1 MVYKAGASNSD
12 MALLEGLGALA
23 PGRGAQALALADA
36 LTPAQEKVDPA
47 MLALKF
53 FSQMGAAAAQPGST
67 GLSAAASALPSA
79 AEYLTQVNERNRKLK
94 QSRGPLAVQLASTL
108 KGKSG
113 VKEYIDRRI
122 VDNPETPV
130 NESRVFLTETEAL
143 ADREFLTT
151 APALK
156 TKDEMNKL
164 ELENFTKIANRYKS
178 EKSVDFYQKLRSTW
192 QKIDVAY
199 NDAYRVE
206 NPQVADVSM
215 IFNYMKMLDPGSTV
229 KEGEYAT
236 ARDTAGMPQGLRNAY
251 NKAVGGGFLSDAQRR
266 DFRSLAWNLF
276 QKESSNVQELN
287 ERYKAQGD
295 AFNVDV
301 STILEDP
308 TKIIKEDKTFSSKI
322 SSKIL
327 SDPTQL
333 AKVSTSNLISSI
345 IGTNASGDSEYIKS
359 VGAEFKRRFP
369 NLNKNSSE
377 FKDLPQSMKDA
388 LLKIG
393 F

>member
-1 MVYKAGASNSD
+1 MGYGAADTDLN
-12 MALLEGLGALA
+12 LLKGLGALSG
-23 PGRGAQALALADA
+23 GRGEQALALADA
-36 LTPAQEKVDPA
+36 LTPAQEKADPA
-47 MLALKF
+47 MLALRF
-53 FSQMGAAAAQPGST
+53 FSQMGAAASEPGST

-79 AEYLTQVNERNRKLK
+79 AEYLMQVNERNRKLK

-122 VDNPETPV
+122 VDNPDTPV

-143 ADREFLTT
+143 EGRDFLTT
-151 APALK
+151 APTLK
-156 TKDEMNKL
+156 TTAEMNKL
-164 ELENFTKIANRYKS
+164 ELENFSKIRNAYKG
-178 EKSVDFYQKLRSTW
+178 EKAVDFYQKLRSTW

-199 NDAYRVE
+199 EQAYKVE

-229 KEGEYAT
+229 REGEYAT
-236 ARDTAGMPQGLRNAY
+236 AKNTTGIAGSIMNSY

-266 DFRSLAWNLF
+266 DFRQVAWKLF
-276 QKESSNVQELN
+276 QEESSNVQELN
-287 ERYKAQGD
+287 ERYKAQGE

-301 STILEDP
+301 GTILEDP
-308 TKIIKEDKTFSSKI
+308 TKITYDDKKIFSSKI
-322 SSKIL
+322 PAKTL
-327 SDPTQL
+327 SDPTKL
-333 AKVSTSNLISSI
+333 AEVSTANLISSI
-345 IGTNASGDSEYIKS
+345 IGTNAAGDPDYIKS

-369 NLNKNSSE
+369 NLNKNSTQ
-377 FKDLPQSMKDA
+377 FKELPQSMKDA

>member
-1 MVYKAGASNSD
+1 MGYGAADTDLN
-12 MALLEGLGALA
+12 LLKGLGALSG
-23 PGRGAQALALADA
+23 GRGEQALALADA
-36 LTPAQEKVDPA
+36 LTPAQEKADPA
-47 MLALKF
+47 MLALRF
-53 FSQMGAAAAQPGST
+53 FSQMGAAASEPGST

-79 AEYLTQVNERNRKLK
+79 AEYLMQVNERNRKLK

-122 VDNPETPV
+122 VDNPDTPV

-143 ADREFLTT
+143 EGRDFLTT
-151 APALK
+151 APTLK
-156 TKDEMNKL
+156 TKAEMNKL
-164 ELENFTKIANRYKS
+164 ELENFNKIANRYKG
-178 EKSVDFYQKLRSTW
+178 EKAVDFYQKLRSTW

-199 NDAYRVE
+199 EQAYTVE

-229 KEGEYAT
+229 REGEYAT

-251 NKAVGGGFLSDAQRR
+251 NKAVGGGFLSDAQRK
-266 DFRSLAWNLF
+266 DFREVAWQLF

-287 ERYKAQGD
+287 ERYKAQGE

-301 STILEDP
+301 GTILEDP
-308 TKIIKEDKTFSSKI
+308 TKITKEDKEFSSKI
-322 SSKIL
+322 SAKTL
-327 SDPTQL
+327 SDPTKL
-333 AKVSTSNLISSI
+333 AQVSTANLISSI
-345 IGTNASGDSEYIKS
+345 IGTNASGDPDYIKS
-359 VGAEFKRRFP
+359 IGAEFRRRFP
-369 NLNKNSSE
+369 DLNKSSSA
-377 FKDLPQSMKDA
+377 FKDLPQNMKDA
-388 LLKIG
+388 LLKAG

>member
-1 MVYKAGASNSD
+1 MGYGAADTDLN
-12 MALLEGLGALA
+12 LLKGLGALSG
-23 PGRGAQALALADA
+23 GRGEQALALADA
-36 LTPAQEKVDPA
+36 LTPAQEKADPA
-47 MLALKF
+47 MLALRF
-53 FSQMGAAAAQPGST
+53 FSQMGAAASEPGST

-79 AEYLTQVNERNRKLK
+79 AEYLMQVNERNRKLK

-122 VDNPETPV
+122 VDNPDTPV

-143 ADREFLTT
+143 EGRDFLTT
-151 APALK
+151 APTLK
-156 TKDEMNKL
+156 TKAEMNKL
-164 ELENFTKIANRYKS
+164 ELENFNKIANRYKG
-178 EKSVDFYQKLRSTW
+178 EKAVDFYQKLRSTW

-199 NDAYRVE
+199 EQAYKVE

-229 KEGEYAT
+229 REGEYAT
-236 ARDTAGMPQGLRNAY
+236 AKNTTGIAGSIMNSY

-266 DFRSLAWNLF
+266 DFRQVAWKLF
-276 QKESSNVQELN
+276 QEESSNVQELN
-287 ERYKAQGD
+287 ERYKAQGE

-301 STILEDP
+301 GTILEDP
-308 TKIIKEDKTFSSKI
+308 TKITYDDKKIFSSKI
-322 SSKIL
+322 PAKTL
-327 SDPTQL
+327 SDPTKL
-333 AKVSTSNLISSI
+333 AEVSTANLISSI
-345 IGTNASGDSEYIKS
+345 IGTNAAGDPDYIKS

-369 NLNKNSSE
+369 NLNKNSTQ
-377 FKDLPQSMKDA
+377 FKELPQSMKDA

>member
-23 PGRGAQALALADA
+23 PGRGEQALALADA

-164 ELENFTKIANRYKS
+164 ELENFNKIANRYKG

-199 NDAYRVE
+199 AQAYEVE

-229 KEGEYAT
+229 REGEYAT
-236 ARDTAGMPQGLRNAY
+236 AKNTSGIAQGILNEY

-266 DFRSLAWNLF
+266 DFREVAWQLF

-345 IGTNASGDSEYIKS
+345 IGTNASGDPEYIKS

>member
-23 PGRGAQALALADA
+23 PGRGEQALALADA

-156 TKDEMNKL
+156 TKDEMNKQ
-164 ELENFTKIANRYKS
+164 A
-178 EKSVDFYQKLRSTW
+178 
-192 QKIDVAY
+192 
-199 NDAYRVE
+199 
-206 NPQVADVSM
+206 
-215 IFNYMKMLDPGSTV
+215 GS
-229 KEGEYAT
+229 
-236 ARDTAGMPQGLRNAY
+236 
-251 NKAVGGGFLSDAQRR
+251 
-266 DFRSLAWNLF
+266 
-276 QKESSNVQELN
+276 
-287 ERYKAQGD
+287 
-295 AFNVDV
+295 
-301 STILEDP
+301 
-308 TKIIKEDKTFSSKI
+308 
-322 SSKIL
+322 
-327 SDPTQL
+327 
-333 AKVSTSNLISSI
+333 
-345 IGTNASGDSEYIKS
+345 
-359 VGAEFKRRFP
+359 
-369 NLNKNSSE
+369 
-377 FKDLPQSMKDA
+377 
-388 LLKIG
+388 
-393 F
+393 

>member
-23 PGRGAQALALADA
+23 PGRGEQALALADA

-229 KEGEYAT
+229 REGEYAT

>member
-1 MVYKAGASNSD
+1 MGYGAADTDLN
-12 MALLEGLGALA
+12 LLKGLGALSG
-23 PGRGAQALALADA
+23 GRGEQALALADA
-36 LTPAQEKVDPA
+36 LTPAQEKADPA
-47 MLALKF
+47 MLALRF
-53 FSQMGAAAAQPGST
+53 FSQMGAAASEPGST

-79 AEYLTQVNERNRKLK
+79 AEYLMQVNERNRKLK

-122 VDNPETPV
+122 VDNPDTPV

-143 ADREFLTT
+143 EGRDFLTT
-151 APALK
+151 APTLK
-156 TKDEMNKL
+156 TKEDMNKL
-164 ELENFTKIANRYKS
+164 ELENFNKIANRYKG
-178 EKSVDFYQKLRSTW
+178 EKAVDFYQKLRSTW

-199 NDAYRVE
+199 EQAYKVE

-229 KEGEYAT
+229 REGEYAT
-236 ARDTAGMPQGLRNAY
+236 AKNTTGIAGSIMNSY

-266 DFRSLAWNLF
+266 DFRQVAWKLF
-276 QKESSNVQELN
+276 QEESSNVQELN
-287 ERYKAQGD
+287 ERYKAQGE

-301 STILEDP
+301 GTILEDP
-308 TKIIKEDKTFSSKI
+308 TKITYDDKKIFSSKI
-322 SSKIL
+322 PAKTL
-327 SDPTQL
+327 SDPTKL
-333 AKVSTSNLISSI
+333 AEVSTANLISSI
-345 IGTNASGDSEYIKS
+345 IGTNAAGDPEYIKS

-369 NLNKNSSE
+369 NLNKNSTQFRE
-377 FKDLPQSMKDA
+377 LPQSMKDA

>member
-1 MVYKAGASNSD
+1 MGYGAADTDLN
-12 MALLEGLGALA
+12 LLKGLGALSG
-23 PGRGAQALALADA
+23 GRGEQALALADA
-36 LTPAQEKVDPA
+36 LTPAQEKADPA
-47 MLALKF
+47 MLALRF
-53 FSQMGAAAAQPGST
+53 FSQMGAAASEPGST

-79 AEYLTQVNERNRKLK
+79 AEYLMQVNERNRKLK

-122 VDNPETPV
+122 VDNPDTPV

-143 ADREFLTT
+143 EGRDFLTT
-151 APALK
+151 APTLK
-156 TKDEMNKL
+156 TTAEMNKL
-164 ELENFTKIANRYKS
+164 ELENFSKIRNAYKG

-199 NDAYRVE
+199 EQAYTVE

-229 KEGEYAT
+229 REGEYAT

-251 NKAVGGGFLSDAQRR
+251 NKAVGGGFLSDAQRK
-266 DFRSLAWNLF
+266 DFREVAWQLF

-287 ERYKAQGD
+287 ERYKAQGE

-301 STILEDP
+301 GTILEDP
-308 TKIIKEDKTFSSKI
+308 TKITKEDKEFSSKI
-322 SSKIL
+322 SAKTL
-327 SDPTQL
+327 SDPTKL
-333 AKVSTSNLISSI
+333 AQVSTANLISSI
-345 IGTNASGDSEYIKS
+345 IGTNASGDPDYIKS
-359 VGAEFKRRFP
+359 IGAEFRRRFP
-369 NLNKNSSE
+369 DLNKSSSA
-377 FKDLPQSMKDA
+377 FKDLPQNMKDA
-388 LLKIG
+388 LLKAG

>member
-1 MVYKAGASNSD
+1 MGYGAADTDLN
-12 MALLEGLGALA
+12 LLKGLGALSG
-23 PGRGAQALALADA
+23 GRGEQALALADA
-36 LTPAQEKVDPA
+36 LTPAQEKADPA
-47 MLALKF
+47 MLALRF
-53 FSQMGAAAAQPGST
+53 FSQMGAAASEPGST

-79 AEYLTQVNERNRKLK
+79 AEYLMQVNERNRKLK

-122 VDNPETPV
+122 VDNPDTPV

-143 ADREFLTT
+143 EGRDFLTT
-151 APALK
+151 APTLK
-156 TKDEMNKL
+156 TTAEMNKL
-164 ELENFTKIANRYKS
+164 ELENFSKIRNAYKG
-178 EKSVDFYQKLRSTW
+178 EKAVDFYQKLRSTW

-199 NDAYRVE
+199 EQAYTVE

-229 KEGEYAT
+229 REGEYAT

-251 NKAVGGGFLSDAQRR
+251 NKAVGGGFLSDAQRK
-266 DFRSLAWNLF
+266 DFREVAWQLF

-287 ERYKAQGD
+287 ERYKAQGE

-301 STILEDP
+301 GTILEDP
-308 TKIIKEDKTFSSKI
+308 TKITKEDKEFSSKI
-322 SSKIL
+322 SAKTL
-327 SDPTQL
+327 SDPTKL
-333 AKVSTSNLISSI
+333 AQVSTANLISSI
-345 IGTNASGDSEYIKS
+345 IGTNASGDPDYIKS
-359 VGAEFKRRFP
+359 IGAEFRRRFP
-369 NLNKNSSE
+369 DLNKSSSA
-377 FKDLPQSMKDA
+377 FKDLPQNMKDA
-388 LLKIG
+388 LLKAG

>member
-1 MVYKAGASNSD
+1 GI
-12 MALLEGLGALA
+12 L
-23 PGRGAQALALADA
+23 
-36 LTPAQEKVDPA
+36 
-47 MLALKF
+47 
-53 FSQMGAAAAQPGST
+53 
-67 GLSAAASALPSA
+67 
-79 AEYLTQVNERNRKLK
+79 NE
-94 QSRGPLAVQLASTL
+94 
-108 KGKSG
+108 
-113 VKEYIDRRI
+113 
-122 VDNPETPV
+122 
-130 NESRVFLTETEAL
+130 
-143 ADREFLTT
+143 
-151 APALK
+151 
-156 TKDEMNKL
+156 
-164 ELENFTKIANRYKS
+164 
-178 EKSVDFYQKLRSTW
+178 
-192 QKIDVAY
+192 
-199 NDAYRVE
+199 
-206 NPQVADVSM
+206 
-215 IFNYMKMLDPGSTV
+215 
-229 KEGEYAT
+229 
-236 ARDTAGMPQGLRNAY
+236 Y

-266 DFRSLAWNLF
+266 DFREVAWQLF

-345 IGTNASGDSEYIKS
+345 IGTNASGDPEYIKS

>member
-229 KEGEYAT
+229 REGEYAT

>member
-23 PGRGAQALALADA
+23 PGRGEQALALADA

-122 VDNPETPV
+122 VDNPET
-130 NESRVFLTETEAL
+130 RVFLTETEAL

-164 ELENFTKIANRYKS
+164 ELENFSKIRNAYKG

-199 NDAYRVE
+199 AQAYEVE

-229 KEGEYAT
+229 REGEYAT
-236 ARDTAGMPQGLRNAY
+236 AKNTSGIAQGILNEY

-266 DFRSLAWNLF
+266 DFREVAWQLF

-345 IGTNASGDSEYIKS
+345 IGTNASGDPEYIKS

>member
-1 MVYKAGASNSD
+1 MGYGAADTDLN
-12 MALLEGLGALA
+12 LLKGLGALSG
-23 PGRGAQALALADA
+23 GRGEQALALADA
-36 LTPAQEKVDPA
+36 LTPAQEKADPA
-47 MLALKF
+47 MLALRF
-53 FSQMGAAAAQPGST
+53 FSQMGAAASEPGST

-79 AEYLTQVNERNRKLK
+79 AEYLMQVNERNRKLK

-122 VDNPETPV
+122 VDNPDTPV

-143 ADREFLTT
+143 EGREFLTT
-151 APALK
+151 APTLK
-156 TKDEMNKL
+156 TKEDMNKL
-164 ELENFTKIANRYKS
+164 ELENFTKIANRYKG
-178 EKSVDFYQKLRSTW
+178 EKAVDFYQKLRSTW

-199 NDAYRVE
+199 EQAYKVE

-229 KEGEYAT
+229 REGEYAT
-236 ARDTAGMPQGLRNAY
+236 AKNTTGIAGSIMNSY

-266 DFRSLAWNLF
+266 DFRQVAWKLF
-276 QKESSNVQELN
+276 QEESSNVQELN
-287 ERYKAQGD
+287 ERYKAQGE

-301 STILEDP
+301 GTILEDP
-308 TKIIKEDKTFSSKI
+308 TKITYDDKKIFSSKI
-322 SSKIL
+322 PAKTL
-327 SDPTQL
+327 SDPTKL
-333 AKVSTSNLISSI
+333 AEVSTANLISSI
-345 IGTNASGDSEYIKS
+345 IGTNAAGDPEYIKS

-369 NLNKNSSE
+369 NLNKNSTQ
-377 FKDLPQSMKDA
+377 FKELPQSMKDA

>member
-1 MVYKAGASNSD
+1 MGYGAADTDLN
-12 MALLEGLGALA
+12 LLKGLGALSG
-23 PGRGAQALALADA
+23 GRGEQALALADA
-36 LTPAQEKVDPA
+36 LTPAQEKADPA
-47 MLALKF
+47 MLALRF
-53 FSQMGAAAAQPGST
+53 FSQMGAAASEPGST

-79 AEYLTQVNERNRKLK
+79 AEYLMQVNERNRKLK

-122 VDNPETPV
+122 VDNPDTPV

-143 ADREFLTT
+143 EGRDFLTT
-151 APALK
+151 APTLK
-156 TKDEMNKL
+156 TKEDMNKL
-164 ELENFTKIANRYKS
+164 ELENFSKIRNAYKG
-178 EKSVDFYQKLRSTW
+178 EKAVDFYQKLRSTW

-199 NDAYRVE
+199 EQAYTVE

-229 KEGEYAT
+229 REGEYAT

-251 NKAVGGGFLSDAQRR
+251 NKAVGGGFLSDAQRK
-266 DFRSLAWNLF
+266 DFREVAWQLF

-287 ERYKAQGD
+287 ERYKAQGE

-301 STILEDP
+301 GTILEDP
-308 TKIIKEDKTFSSKI
+308 TKITYDDKKIFSSKI
-322 SSKIL
+322 PAKTL
-327 SDPTQL
+327 SDSTKL
-333 AKVSTSNLISSI
+333 AEVSTANLISSI
-345 IGTNASGDSEYIKS
+345 IGTNAAGDPEYIKS

-369 NLNKNSSE
+369 NLNKNSTQ
-377 FKDLPQSMKDA
+377 FKELPQSMKDA

>member
-1 MVYKAGASNSD
+1 MGYGAADTDLN
-12 MALLEGLGALA
+12 LLKGLGALSG
-23 PGRGAQALALADA
+23 GRGEQALALADA
-36 LTPAQEKVDPA
+36 LTPAQEKADPA
-47 MLALKF
+47 MLALRF
-53 FSQMGAAAAQPGST
+53 FSQMGAAASEPGST

-79 AEYLTQVNERNRKLK
+79 AEYLMQVNERNSKLK

-122 VDNPETPV
+122 VDNPDTPV

-143 ADREFLTT
+143 EGRDFLTT
-151 APALK
+151 APTLK
-156 TKDEMNKL
+156 TKEDMNKL
-164 ELENFTKIANRYKS
+164 ELENFSKIRNAYKG
-178 EKSVDFYQKLRSTW
+178 EKAVDFYQKLRSTW

-199 NDAYRVE
+199 EQAYKVE

-229 KEGEYAT
+229 REGEYAT
-236 ARDTAGMPQGLRNAY
+236 AKNTTGIAGSIMNSY

-266 DFRSLAWNLF
+266 DFRQVAWKLF
-276 QKESSNVQELN
+276 QEESSNVQELN
-287 ERYKAQGD
+287 ERYKAQGE

-301 STILEDP
+301 GTILEDP
-308 TKIIKEDKTFSSKI
+308 TKITYDDKKIFSSKI
-322 SSKIL
+322 PAKTL
-327 SDPTQL
+327 SDPTKL
-333 AKVSTSNLISSI
+333 AEVSTANLISSI
-345 IGTNASGDSEYIKS
+345 IGTNAAGDPEYIKS

-369 NLNKNSSE
+369 NLNKNSTQ
-377 FKDLPQSMKDA
+377 FKELPQSMKDA

>member
-1 MVYKAGASNSD
+1 MGYGAADTDLN
-12 MALLEGLGALA
+12 LLKGLGALSG
-23 PGRGAQALALADA
+23 GRGEQALALADA
-36 LTPAQEKVDPA
+36 LTPAQEKADPA
-47 MLALKF
+47 MLALRF
-53 FSQMGAAAAQPGST
+53 FSQMGAAASEPGST

-79 AEYLTQVNERNRKLK
+79 AEYLMQVNERNRKLK

-122 VDNPETPV
+122 VDNPDTPV

-143 ADREFLTT
+143 EGRDFLTT
-151 APALK
+151 APTLK
-156 TKDEMNKL
+156 TTAEMNKL
-164 ELENFTKIANRYKS
+164 ELENFSKIRNAYKG
-178 EKSVDFYQKLRSTW
+178 EKAVDFYQKLRSTW

-199 NDAYRVE
+199 EQAYEVE

-215 IFNYMKMLDPGSTV
+215 VFNYMKMLDPGSTV
-229 KEGEYAT
+229 REGEYAT
-236 ARDTAGMPQGLRNAY
+236 AKNTSGIAQGILNEY

-266 DFRSLAWNLF
+266 DFRQMAWKLF
-276 QKESSNVQELN
+276 QEESSNVQELN
-287 ERYKAQGD
+287 ERYKSQGE

-301 STILEDP
+301 GTILEDP
-308 TKIIKEDKTFSSKI
+308 TKIIKEEKTFSSKI
-322 SSKIL
+322 PSKIL
-327 SDPTQL
+327 SDSTKL
-333 AKVSTSNLISSI
+333 ANVSTSNLISSI
-345 IGTNASGDSEYIKS
+345 IGTNASGDPEYIKS

-369 NLNKNSSE
+369 DLNENSPE
-377 FKDLPQSMKDA
+377 FQQLPQSMKDV

>member
-1 MVYKAGASNSD
+1 MGYGAADTDLN
-12 MALLEGLGALA
+12 LLKGLGALSG
-23 PGRGAQALALADA
+23 GRGEQALALADA
-36 LTPAQEKVDPA
+36 LTPAQEKADPA
-47 MLALKF
+47 MLALRF
-53 FSQMGAAAAQPGST
+53 FSQMGAAASEPGST

-79 AEYLTQVNERNRKLK
+79 AEYLMQVNERNRKLK

-122 VDNPETPV
+122 VDNPDTPV

-143 ADREFLTT
+143 EGRDFLTT
-151 APALK
+151 APTLK
-156 TKDEMNKL
+156 TKAEMNKL
-164 ELENFTKIANRYKS
+164 ELENFNKIANRYKG
-178 EKSVDFYQKLRSTW
+178 EKAVDFYQKLRSTW

-199 NDAYRVE
+199 EQAYEVE

-215 IFNYMKMLDPGSTV
+215 VFNYMKMLDPGSTV
-229 KEGEYAT
+229 REGEYAT
-236 ARDTAGMPQGLRNAY
+236 AKNTTGIAGSIMNSY

-266 DFRSLAWNLF
+266 DFRQMAWQLF

-287 ERYKAQGD
+287 ERYKAQGE

-301 STILEDP
+301 GTILEDP
-308 TKIIKEDKTFSSKI
+308 TKITYDDKKIFSSKI
-322 SSKIL
+322 PAKTL
-327 SDPTQL
+327 SDPTKL
-333 AKVSTSNLISSI
+333 AEVSTANLISSI
-345 IGTNASGDSEYIKS
+345 IGTNAAGDPEYIKS

-369 NLNKNSSE
+369 NLNKNSTQ
-377 FKDLPQSMKDA
+377 FKELPQSMKDA